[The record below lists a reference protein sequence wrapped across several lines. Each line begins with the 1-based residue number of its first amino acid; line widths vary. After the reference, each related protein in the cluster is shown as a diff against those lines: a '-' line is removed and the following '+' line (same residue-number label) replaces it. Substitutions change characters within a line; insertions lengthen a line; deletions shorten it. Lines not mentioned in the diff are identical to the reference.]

1 MWGEGVRG
9 QVRPTSSRSSRNA
22 PARVEAV
29 ESRLL
34 MCSDPAHS
42 AAAAAT
48 TSFSESALFADAV
61 TAAGTPAV
69 LRVDAGGTVTF
80 VDSAGNSWVKDTG
93 FVGGVGNSATYAVAG
108 TTDDALYATRRA
120 GDFSYANAVPNG
132 TYTLRLLFSDHL
144 TTAGSRKFNV
154 SVEGK
159 QVLTNF
165 DIVASGGGR
174 AALAKEF
181 AVSVADGRLDMTFTS
196 VVGHAT
202 LSGFEL
208 RSSTTTTPPPTTTAW
223 GQAAPALKA
232 VFESQGT
239 AVGGRMLLFGGFHSK
254 PIQTT
259 RASYAYDPAAN
270 RWSRIADLPTSLTHA
285 GVVADGNRA
294 WIVGG
299 LVGEYPNNPPTRDV
313 WIYNATTNSY
323 SRGPSLPTARGAGA
337 LVKLG
342 RQLHFFGGYKPGFT
356 DSSDHYVLNLDGGT
370 AWRTAAPLPNAR
382 NHLGG
387 AALNGKVYAIGG
399 QHGRNEDTGNQSSV
413 HAYDPTTNVW
423 KAVKSLPTARSHL
436 GGSTVVVNG
445 SIWVISG
452 ITQGRQT
459 LRDVTRYDP
468 VSNAWTQLTALPS
481 ARKAPLAALLGTRLF
496 VATGESSSG
505 VAQSTNYV
513 RTV

>member
-1 MWGEGVRG
+1 M
-9 QVRPTSSRSSRNA
+9 TRSNA
-22 PARVEAV
+22 SARIETM

-34 MCSDPAHS
+34 MCSDPAH
-42 AAAAAT
+42 AAALSSSPIVREAAAT
-48 TSFSESALFADAV
+48 ADPALFANAV
-61 TAAGTPAV
+61 AAGTPAV
-69 LRVDAGGTVTF
+69 LRVDAGGSTSF
-80 VDSAGNSWVKDTG
+80 NDAAGNAWGKDAG
-93 FVGGVGNSATYAVAG
+93 FVGGNANTATFAVAG

-120 GDFSYANAVPNG
+120 GNFRYANAVPSG
-132 TYTLRLLFSDHL
+132 TYKLRLLFSDHL

-154 SVEGK
+154 TVEGR

-165 DIVASGGGR
+165 DIVANGGGR
-174 AALAKEF
+174 AALVREF
-181 AVSVADGRLDMTFTS
+181 AVTVTDGRLDMAFAS
-196 VVGHAT
+196 VVRNAT
-202 LSGFEL
+202 LSAFEL
-208 RSSTTTTPPPTTTAW
+208 VAATTTPGATGAW
-223 GQAAPALKA
+223 GQASPAPLA
-232 VFESQGT
+232 VYESQGS
-239 AVGGRMLLFGGFHSK
+239 AVGGRMLLFGGFHNK

-259 RASYAYDPAAN
+259 RASYAYDAAAN
-270 RWSRIADLPTSLTHA
+270 RWSRIADLPTNLTHA

-342 RQLHFFGGYKPGFT
+342 RTLHYFGGYKPGFT

-399 QHGRNEDTGNQSSV
+399 QHGRNEDTGNQASV
-413 HAYDPTTNVW
+413 HVYDPATNAW

-436 GGSTVVVNG
+436 GSSTVVVNG

-468 VSNAWTQLTALPS
+468 GSNAWTQIQALPS
-481 ARKAPLAALLGTRLF
+481 ARKAPVAALLGTRLF
-496 VATGESSSG
+496 VATGASSAG
-505 VAQSTNYV
+505 VPQSTNYV